1 MFISSNALR
10 TDVSAGQQDKA
21 VEEHLEKAA
30 QQDLDK
36 YLKGGD
42 EDEEM
47 LTKLRA
53 ELHAEKHE
61 VEMAPAVKGTMT

>member
-1 MFISSNALR
+1 M
-10 TDVSAGQQDKA
+10 
-21 VEEHLEKAA
+21 EEHLEKAA
-30 QQDLDK
+30 QQDMGK

-61 VEMAPAVKGTMT
+61 VEMAPAVEGTMT

>member
-1 MFISSNALR
+1 MLISSNALR
-10 TDVSAGQQDKA
+10 RHFPAGQQDKA
-21 VEEHLEKAA
+21 VEEHLQKAA

-61 VEMAPAVKGTMT
+61 VEMAPSC